1 MGLFLWRN
9 KMNWKF
15 WESKEYKPL
24 VSEKLGAYSLWI
36 RVPLAIL
43 IGGLLGECLY
53 WIYEIAIIGINNTQV
68 SEEARAAEKAVVLI
82 GMAFGVVASIFKGT
96 TARAKGFGFWH
107 GMANLI
113 IVVYAA
119 IEILSVVNGRLSNQ
133 NLQDNARAEVIN
145 KIAALD
151 EKIKTAQTNYNTATK
166 HAAPP
171 TDVAAKKTG
180 WQAIEAERQNQTN
193 RNRAAKAALDQKQA
207 GDELN
212 KLRDERAAIK
222 PPAPTETS
230 ILGADFAHWMRISGS
245 ALLILMSIV
254 LSRFLGVIVES
265 FGVHRSNKYVSQ
277 NTSTVE
283 VKRYEIPAAMSPL
296 EKYRKNVPMTP
307 QEAAIA
313 EALGAGRFTHDAP
326 KAPAKP
332 VSPVSK
338 PVQPNAPEMGDV
350 EVPRV
355 VKGAALATML
365 GMGGAQM
372 PAFAAAPVA
381 VQAPTNPLQS
391 ALVEAV
397 GVGMGGS
404 SGGDTGLVEVE
415 SATEPLPDAKS
426 VAAVEVRKP
435 RIDYAEFMR
444 DEAARRELREA
455 MRSGE

>member
-1 MGLFLWRN
+1 
-9 KMNWKF
+9 MNLLKF
-15 WESKEYKPL
+15 FGFGKQEFKPL

-36 RVPLAIL
+36 RVPLAVL
-43 IGGLLGECLY
+43 IGALLGECLF
-53 WIYEIAIIGINNTQV
+53 WIYEIAVIGINNTQV
-68 SEEARAAEKAVVLI
+68 NEEARAAEKAVVLI
-82 GMAFGVVASIFKGT
+82 GMAFGVVASIFKGA

-119 IEILSVVNGRLSNQ
+119 IEILSVIKGRLSNQ

-166 HAAPP
+166 AAAPP
-171 TDVAAKKTG
+171 VDVAAKKSG
-180 WQAIEAERQNQTN
+180 WQAIEAERQNQLN
-193 RNRAAKAALDQKQA
+193 RDRAAKAALDQKKV
-207 GDELN
+207 GEELN

-265 FGVHRSNKYVSQ
+265 FGVHRSNNYVSQ

-283 VKRYEIPAAMSPL
+283 VKRYEIPATMSPT

-307 QEAAIA
+307 EEAAIA

-326 KAPAKP
+326 KAPSRP

-338 PVQPNAPEMGDV
+338 PVQPNAPQMGDV
-350 EVPRV
+350 EVPRA

-372 PAFAAAPVA
+372 PAFAAAGDDAPVA
-381 VQAPTNPLQS
+381 VQTPTSPLQS
-391 ALVEAV
+391 ASVESV
-397 GVGMGGS
+397 GVGMGGG
-404 SGGDTGLVEVE
+404 SGGDMRLVGAE
-415 SATEPLPDAKS
+415 SATEPLPDAK
-426 VAAVEVRKP
+426 VVEVVAVQKP
-435 RIDYAEFMR
+435 RISYLDFMR
-444 DEAARRELREA
+444 DETARRELREA
-455 MRSGE
+455 MRAGE

>member
-1 MGLFLWRN
+1 
-9 KMNWKF
+9 MNLKF
-15 WESKEYKPL
+15 WESKREFKPL

-36 RVPLAIL
+36 RVPLAAL
-43 IGGLLGECLY
+43 IGALLGECLY

-68 SEEARAAEKAVVLI
+68 SDEARAAEKAVVLI
-82 GMAFGVVASIFKGT
+82 GMAFGVVASIFKGA
-96 TARAKGFGFWH
+96 TARAKGFAFWN

-119 IEILSVVNGRLSNQ
+119 IEILSVVKGRLSNQ

-151 EKIKTAQTNYNTATK
+151 EKIKTAKTNYDTATK
-166 HAAPP
+166 AAIPP
-171 TDVAAKKTG
+171 ADVAAKKIG

-207 GDELN
+207 GEELN
-212 KLRDERAAIK
+212 KLRDQRAAIK

-230 ILGADFAHWMRISGS
+230 ILGADFAQWMRVSGS

-277 NTSTVE
+277 NNETVE
-283 VKRYEIPAAMSPL
+283 IKR
-296 EKYRKNVPMTP
+296 
-307 QEAAIA
+307 QEDPI
-313 EALGAGRFTHDAP
+313 TKPDTP
-326 KAPAKP
+326 KAPSRP
-332 VSPVSK
+332 VSPVAK

-372 PAFAAAPVA
+372 PAFAAAGDDAPVA
-381 VQAPTNPLQS
+381 VQAPTNPTQN
-391 ALVEAV
+391 APV
-397 GVGMGGS
+397 GVGMGGG
-404 SGGDTGLVEVE
+404 SGGLSAVVEVE
-415 SATEPLPDAKS
+415 SATEQLSNAKS
-426 VAAVEVRKP
+426 VGAVAVQKP
-435 RIDYAEFMR
+435 RISYLDFMR
-444 DEAARRELREA
+444 DETARRELREV
-455 MRSGE
+455 MRSGESAPQTKLSAIT

>member
-1 MGLFLWRN
+1 MKL
-9 KMNWKF
+9 KF
-15 WESKEYKPL
+15 WESKQEFKPL

-82 GMAFGVVASIFKGT
+82 GMAFGVVASIFKGA

-113 IVVYAA
+113 IVVYAV
-119 IEILSVVNGRLSNQ
+119 IEILSVVKGRLSNQ

-151 EKIKTAQTNYNTATK
+151 EKIKTAKTNYDTATK
-166 HAAPP
+166 AAVPP
-171 TDVAAKKTG
+171 ADVAAKKSG
-180 WQAIEAERQNQTN
+180 WQAIEAGRQNQLN
-193 RNRAAKAALDQKQA
+193 RDSAAKAGLEQKRA
-207 GDELN
+207 SEELN

-277 NTSTVE
+277 NNESVE
-283 VKRYEIPAAMSPL
+283 IKRREEPVTNP
-296 EKYRKNVPMTP
+296 N
-307 QEAAIA
+307 
-313 EALGAGRFTHDAP
+313 AP
-326 KAPAKP
+326 RSPAKP
-332 VSPVSK
+332 ISPVAK
-338 PVQPNAPEMGDV
+338 PVQPDAPEMGDV
-350 EVPRV
+350 EVPRA

-365 GMGGAQM
+365 GIGGPQM
-372 PAFAAAPVA
+372 PAFAAAGDDAPVA
-381 VQAPTNPLQS
+381 VQTPANLTQNAP
-391 ALVEAV
+391 VEAV
-397 GVGMGGS
+397 GVGTGGS
-404 SGGDTGLVEVE
+404 SGGLSAVLEVE
-415 SATEPLPDAKS
+415 SATKPLPDAK
-426 VAAVEVRKP
+426 VVEVVAVKP
-435 RIDYAEFMR
+435 RVDYAAFMR
-444 DEAARRELREA
+444 GEYDTRRTLREV
-455 MRSGE
+455 MRSGESAPQTKLSAIT

>member
-1 MGLFLWRN
+1 
-9 KMNWKF
+9 MNWKF
-15 WESKEYKPL
+15 FGFGKQEFKPL

-36 RVPLAIL
+36 RIPLAIL

-68 SEEARAAEKAVVLI
+68 IEEARAAEKAVVLI
-82 GMAFGVVASIFKGT
+82 GMAFGVVASIFKGA

-119 IEILSVVNGRLSNQ
+119 IEILSVIKGRLSNQ

-151 EKIKTAQTNYNTATK
+151 EKIKTAKTNYDTATK

-171 TDVAAKKTG
+171 TDVAAKKKG

-207 GDELN
+207 SEELN

-283 VKRYEIPAAMSPL
+283 VKRYEIPAAMSPT

-307 QEAAIA
+307 EEAAIA

-326 KAPAKP
+326 KAPSRPISPVAKP
-332 VSPVSK
+332 T
-338 PVQPNAPEMGDV
+338 QPDAPQMGDV
-350 EVPRV
+350 EVPRA

-372 PAFAAAPVA
+372 PAFAASGDDAPVA
-381 VQAPTNPLQS
+381 VQAPTNLTQDAP
-391 ALVEAV
+391 VEPVVV
-397 GVGMGGS
+397 GTGGG
-404 SGGDTGLVEVE
+404 SGGDMRLVGTE
-415 SATEPLPDAKS
+415 STTEPLPDAKVVGV
-426 VAAVEVRKP
+426 VAVQKP
-435 RIDYAEFMR
+435 RISYSDFMR
-444 DEAARRELREA
+444 DESKKRELREA

>member
-1 MGLFLWRN
+1 MKL
-9 KMNWKF
+9 KF
-15 WESKEYKPL
+15 WESKQEFKPL

-68 SEEARAAEKAVVLI
+68 NEEARAAEKAVVLI
-82 GMAFGVVASIFKGT
+82 GMAFGVVASIFKGA

-119 IEILSVVNGRLSNQ
+119 IEILSVIKGRLSNQ

-151 EKIKTAQTNYNTATK
+151 EKIKTAKTNYDTATK
-166 HAAPP
+166 SAAPP
-171 TDVAAKKTG
+171 ADVAAKKSG
-180 WQAIEAERQNQTN
+180 WQAIEAERQNQLN
-193 RNRAAKAALDQKQA
+193 RDRAAKAALDQKKV
-207 GDELN
+207 GEELN
-212 KLRDERAAIK
+212 RLRDERAAIK

-277 NTSTVE
+277 NNEAVE
-283 VKRYEIPAAMSPL
+283 IKRREEPVTHPNAPRSPVKPISP
-296 EKYRKNVPMTP
+296 V
-307 QEAAIA
+307 
-313 EALGAGRFTHDAP
+313 
-326 KAPAKP
+326 AKP
-332 VSPVSK
+332 T
-338 PVQPNAPEMGDV
+338 QPDAPEMGDV
-350 EVPRV
+350 EVPRA

-365 GMGGAQM
+365 GVGGAQM
-372 PAFAAAPVA
+372 PAFAAAGDGAPVA
-381 VQAPTNPLQS
+381 GQTPTNPTKN
-391 ALVEAV
+391 APVEAV

-404 SGGDTGLVEVE
+404 SGGLSAVVGVE
-415 SATEPLPDAKS
+415 SATEPLPNAK
-426 VAAVEVRKP
+426 AVEVVAVKP
-435 RIDYAEFMR
+435 RIDYATFMR
-444 DEAARRELREA
+444 DEAARRELREV
-455 MRSGE
+455 MRSGESAPQTKLSAIT

>member
-1 MGLFLWRN
+1 
-9 KMNWKF
+9 MNWKF
-15 WESKEYKPL
+15 FGFGKQEFKPL

-82 GMAFGVVASIFKGT
+82 GMAFGVVASIFKGA

-119 IEILSVVNGRLSNQ
+119 IEILSVIKGRLSNQ

-207 GDELN
+207 GEELN

-265 FGVHRSNKYVSQ
+265 FGVHRSNKYVSK
-277 NTSTVE
+277 NNESVE
-283 VKRYEIPAAMSPL
+283 IKRREEP
-296 EKYRKNVPMTP
+296 V
-307 QEAAIA
+307 
-313 EALGAGRFTHDAP
+313 THPNAP
-326 KAPAKP
+326 RSPAKP
-332 VSPVSK
+332 ISPVAK
-338 PVQPNAPEMGDV
+338 PTQPDAPQMGDV
-350 EVPRV
+350 EVPRA

-372 PAFAAAPVA
+372 PAFAAAGDDAPVA
-381 VQAPTNPLQS
+381 VQAPTNLTQDAP
-391 ALVEAV
+391 VEPVVV
-397 GVGMGGS
+397 GTGGGS
-404 SGGDTGLVEVE
+404 GGLSAVVGVE
-415 SATEPLPDAKS
+415 SATGAPQDAK
-426 VAAVEVRKP
+426 VVEVVAVKP
-435 RIDYAEFMR
+435 RIDYATFMR
-444 DEAARRELREA
+444 DEAARRELREV
-455 MRSGE
+455 MRSGESAPQTKLSAIT

>member
-1 MGLFLWRN
+1 
-9 KMNWKF
+9 MNLLKF
-15 WESKEYKPL
+15 FGFGKQEFKPL

-53 WIYEIAIIGINNTQV
+53 WIYEIAVIGINNTQV
-68 SEEARAAEKAVVLI
+68 SDEARAAEKAVVLI
-82 GMAFGVVASIFKGT
+82 GMAFGVVASIFKGA
-96 TARAKGFGFWH
+96 TARAKGFSFWH

-119 IEILSVVNGRLSNQ
+119 IEILSVIKGRLSNQ

-145 KIAALD
+145 KITALD

-166 HAAPP
+166 SAIPP
-171 TDVAAKKTG
+171 ADVAAKKSG

-207 GDELN
+207 SEELN

-277 NTSTVE
+277 NNETVE
-283 VKRYEIPAAMSPL
+283 IKR
-296 EKYRKNVPMTP
+296 
-307 QEAAIA
+307 QEDPVAKP
-313 EALGAGRFTHDAP
+313 DAP
-326 KAPAKP
+326 KAPSRP
-332 VSPVSK
+332 VSPVAK
-338 PVQPNAPEMGDV
+338 PTQPNAPEMGDV

-365 GMGGAQM
+365 GVGGAQM
-372 PAFAAAPVA
+372 PAFAAANGDAPVA
-381 VQAPTNPLQS
+381 VQAPANPPQN
-391 ALVEAV
+391 APVEAV
-397 GVGMGGS
+397 GVGIGGGS
-404 SGGDTGLVEVE
+404 GGLSAVVGAE
-415 SATEPLPDAKS
+415 SATEVLPDAKS
-426 VAAVEVRKP
+426 VEVVAVKP
-435 RIDYAEFMR
+435 RIDYAAFMR